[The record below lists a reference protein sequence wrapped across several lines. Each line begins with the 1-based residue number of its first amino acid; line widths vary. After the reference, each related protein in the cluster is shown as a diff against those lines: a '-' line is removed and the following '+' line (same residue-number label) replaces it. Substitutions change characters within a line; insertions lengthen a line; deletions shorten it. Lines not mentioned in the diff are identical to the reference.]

1 MPTETILSTNHLL
14 DIFSNGKDGQA
25 IVRQTCRGGRVRT
38 GKISVLPGEQLQLEN
53 QAWDHNKKH
62 KKGLKPKAK
71 GLDEKFT
78 IPRE

>member
-1 MPTETILSTNHLL
+1 MPTEKILSTNHLL

-25 IVRQTCRGGRVRT
+25 IVIQTGRGGFVRT
-38 GKISVLPGEQLQLEN
+38 RTVKVSSIEKLDLETE
-53 QAWDHNKKH
+53 AWEHNKKH

-71 GLDEKFT
+71 GLSEEFT